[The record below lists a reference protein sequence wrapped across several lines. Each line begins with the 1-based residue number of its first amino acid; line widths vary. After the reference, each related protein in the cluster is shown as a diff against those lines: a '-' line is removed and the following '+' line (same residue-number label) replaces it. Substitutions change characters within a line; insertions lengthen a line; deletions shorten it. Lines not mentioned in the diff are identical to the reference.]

1 MALKANL
8 DTGMKPEGIFH
19 TRKLTSV
26 KALKWEVLV
35 FKNKQTKPSEGSGL
49 VYCKL

>member
-1 MALKANL
+1 MAMKANL
-8 DTGMKPEGIFH
+8 DTRMKPEGILQ
-19 TRKLTSV
+19 TKKLTSV

-35 FKNKQTKPSEGSGL
+35 FKNKQTKPSEGPGL